1 MPYASFSV
9 PCIRDRAKVLAH
21 KACGARAFGRDGL
34 LLNAFG
40 LPYVNSIAN
49 YKIKDTRVGE
59 VAYYVADISKAKKLL
74 NYNPETS
81 LKEGIKKTI
90 EWWKERGEL

>member
-49 YKIKDTRVGE
+49 YKIKEKARPDILSWTRR
-59 VAYYVADISKAKKLL
+59 DQTKSSI
-74 NYNPETS
+74 
-81 LKEGIKKTI
+81 
-90 EWWKERGEL
+90 